1 MLLRPGETQVFFNFF
16 ENMETAMA
24 ASFIL
29 AIDQGTTSSRA
40 ILVESTISQ
49 TKGSSKA

>member
-16 ENMETAMA
+16 ENIETAVT
-24 ASFIL
+24 ASLIV

-49 TKGSSKA
+49 TKAS